1 MPPSAEPAK
10 VCLGTADDTVTLD
23 QKQRCASFLGNKFS
37 WEMVPMTAAGAS
49 ARSPDPCAFANAGF
63 GNP

>member
-1 MPPSAEPAK
+1 MRK
-10 VCLGTADDTVTLD
+10 L
-23 QKQRCASFLGNKFS
+23 RGNKFS